1 MADSSN
7 KKYINVEYKK
17 PDEGTI
23 KPSLGN
29 IFI

>member
-17 PDEGTI
+17 LEEGTI

-29 IFI
+29 I